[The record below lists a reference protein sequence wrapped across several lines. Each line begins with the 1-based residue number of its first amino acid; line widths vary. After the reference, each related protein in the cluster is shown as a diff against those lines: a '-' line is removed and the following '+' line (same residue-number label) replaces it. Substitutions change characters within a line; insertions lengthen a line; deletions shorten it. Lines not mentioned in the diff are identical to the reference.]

1 MKYKK
6 LLVLSIFILLAI
18 TACGKKPKELVPV
31 PTTES
36 SVSMVDETVTSLENE
51 SSSEKET
58 SVEVDT
64 VSDDSTKRHEE
75 SEYDKWQEYISPKEK
90 SKVDLDDESERL
102 YDGFIYGHIT
112 AEFVAEGDRTK
123 VFDLS
128 DALEDGQ
135 SYTLDELIA
144 KVNRNI
150 NGEFEWYYKDNIW
163 ERYID
168 LGLDETYEMYVEI
181 GSADTH
187 LSLVVKNN
195 DGKLKICYSG
205 DSSGKYYTSVL
216 YPGTVSSRHASRAI
230 SHWFEEGYIDKDG
243 NYNIWF
249 IAEEDG
255 ESNSIY
261 EGLSYEDSF
270 LEDNP
275 LEDGT
280 IIFVDKISFNDDF
293 SDEFYSISIWDKD
306 DNYLDENNPK
316 VKDVYSTIRN
326 EFEQSGKKVVTRDE
340 AVKMKEEQ
348 RKAIGYSDELY
359 TYGDELRPQD

>member
-1 MKYKK
+1 MKKQIITIF
-6 LLVLSIFILLAI
+6 LISIVL
-18 TACGKKPKELVPV
+18 TACGKKPKELVPA
-31 PTTES
+31 PTTDS
-36 SVSMVDETVTSLENE
+36 SVSMVEETVTSLENE
-51 SSSEKET
+51 SSLETEISSEE
-58 SVEVDT
+58 ET
-64 VSDDSTKRHEE
+64 VSVDYAKRYEDYE
-75 SEYDKWQEYISPKEK
+75 KWQEYISPKEK

-102 YDGFIYGHIT
+102 YDGFIYGNIS

-150 NGEFEWYYKDNIW
+150 NGKFEWYYKDNIW

-187 LSLVVKNN
+187 LSIVVKNI
-195 DGKLKICYSG
+195 DGKLKICYSV

-216 YPGTVSSRHASRAI
+216 YPGTVSSRDADRYI

-243 NYNIWF
+243 NYNIWY
-249 IAEEDG
+249 IAEQDG
-255 ESNSIY
+255 ESKSIY
-261 EGLSYEDSF
+261 EGLSYDDSF

-280 IIFVDKISFNDDF
+280 IIFATKMSFNDDF
-293 SDEFYSISIWDKD
+293 SDAFYSISILDKD
-306 DNYLDENNPK
+306 DNYIDEDNPN
-316 VKDVYSTIRN
+316 VKDVYSTIRS

-340 AVKMKEEQ
+340 KIKMMEE
-348 RKAIGYSDELY
+348 RREAIGYTDELY

>member
-1 MKYKK
+1 MNYKK
-6 LLVLSIFILLAI
+6 LLVLSIFILLAT
-18 TACGKKPKELVPV
+18 TACGKKPKEPVPM

-51 SSSEKET
+51 SSSETET

-187 LSLVVKNN
+187 LSLVVKNI

-205 DSSGKYYTSVL
+205 DSSGKYYTRVL
-216 YPGTVSSRHASRAI
+216 YGGTVWSTMASSAC
-230 SHWFEEGYIDKDG
+230 SHSGEMGYIDNNG
-243 NYNIWF
+243 NYTIWYVF
-249 IAEEDG
+249 EEDG
-255 ESNSIY
+255 FNHECY
-261 EGLSYEDSF
+261 EDLHYDDSF

-275 LEDGT
+275 LEDET
-280 IIFVDKISFNDDF
+280 IIFVSKISFNDDL
-293 SDEFYSISIWDKD
+293 SDAFYSISILDKD
-306 DNYLDENNPK
+306 GNYIDEDNPK
-316 VKDVYSTIRN
+316 VKDVYSTIRS

-340 AVKMKEEQ
+340 KIKMWEE
-348 RKAIGYSDELY
+348 RREAIGYTDELY